1 VTHRLLAQS
10 LISGSRWPGGRV
22 DLEDTEQRI
31 DNSEIVLDLDD
42 FLKGNERLDS
52 NINAVFTVPYK
63 SKWISNRKRKK
74 APKKVPFRR
83 NPLKFFPLQMRM
95 GMMM

>member
-42 FLKGNERLDS
+42 FLKGNDGLDFE
-52 NINAVFTVPYK
+52 INTVFTVSCK
-63 SKWISNRKRKK
+63 SEWISNRKRKK
-74 APKKVPFRR
+74 APKKAPFLC
-83 NPLKFFPLQMRM
+83 NSLSFSSFKCAWA
-95 GMMM
+95 